1 MKKNIW
7 GPFFLS
13 GLLCILF
20 IFFSSNPSL
29 SKEKNTPPL
38 NVVIITVD
46 TLRAD
51 HVGCYGYR
59 PIKTPQMDA
68 LAGEGVLCEQAF
80 TPVPTTLPAHTS
92 LFTGTYPITHGVK
105 NNGVFALDDSAV
117 TLAEQ
122 LKAQGYDTAAF
133 VSSFVLDSRFGLD
146 QGFTLYNDDLV
157 TGVQT
162 PALLQK
168 ERRAET
174 VTKAA
179 IQWLNTTK
187 KNTPFFLWIHYYDPH
202 DKYDPPPPF
211 ADAYAHCPYDGEIA
225 YTDSWI
231 GILINKLKEMEMYEK
246 TLTVLV
252 ADHGEGLGEHQE
264 DTHGIF
270 LYDYSL
276 HVPLIFRYPKQL
288 PKNHRIHSLVRL
300 IDIAPTILGL
310 LEQKIPDH
318 IQGVNLLP
326 LLKGEKKELQLT
338 LYCET
343 EYPRFTYGWSPLEG
357 IRTDGWKY
365 IKAPEHELYNLIK
378 DPGEKKNVLQK
389 EKTQSE
395 KYQKKFT
402 ELRQKLIASP
412 GFSPSQSV
420 TLDQASREKLKS
432 LGYIFSSDS
441 KEKKSAYPDPKKMI
455 GLLAYFTKGAEYLA
469 KGNYEEAVAEFKKVL
484 KEDPQNIDVF
494 TCLGAVYQ
502 AMGQNDLAIEAYEQ
516 AVSLGPDHVNN
527 LLQLANLYMKTAQG
541 EKGKAIFEKI
551 IGLNEKSR
559 EAYLN
564 LGVFYIGTEK
574 WDEARPLL
582 EKALALEP
590 KDIITKNHLVSV
602 YHKQGETNKAI
613 SLCREILAVN
623 PKEPSALNNLG
634 CILMDQ
640 KKYPEALETLQLLA
654 EVRPDYPQAQQY
666 MGMIY
671 FHQRSFDKAM
681 DAFQKASVIDPKW
694 VDPHINLGI
703 LYAQYK
709 GDLEKALQEFQKVL
723 ELEPQHTLGRQFLE
737 QTQRSLDRFKP
748 RKIQ

>member
-7 GPFFLS
+7 SLLFLN
-13 GLLCILF
+13 GLLSLLFILF
-20 IFFSSNPSL
+20 SSSPSF
-29 SKEKNTPPL
+29 SKEKNTPQL

-68 LAGEGVLCEQAF
+68 LAREGALFEKAF

-92 LFTGTYPITHGVK
+92 IFTGTYPMTHGVK
-105 NNGVFALDDSAV
+105 NNGTFALAESAV

-122 LKAQGYDTAAF
+122 LKAQGYNTAAF

-146 QGFTLYNDDLV
+146 QGFTVYNDDLV

-174 VTKAA
+174 VTKAS

-187 KNTPFFLWIHYYDPH
+187 KNNPFFLWVHYYDPH
-202 DKYDPPPPF
+202 VKYDPPPPF
-211 ADAYAHCPYDGEIA
+211 ADVYAHCPYDGEIA

-231 GILINKLKEMEMYEK
+231 GVLINKLKEMDVYENS
-246 TLTVLV
+246 LVVLV

-264 DTHGIF
+264 DTHGVF

-276 HVPLIFRYPKQL
+276 HVPLIFRYPNQL
-288 PKNHRIHSLVRL
+288 LKNYRIDSLVRL
-300 IDIAPTILGL
+300 IDIAPTVLAL
-310 LEQKIPDH
+310 LDQKIPDYT
-318 IQGVNLLP
+318 QGVNLLP
-326 LLKGEKKELQLT
+326 LMQGKTKDLGLT

-343 EYPRFTYGWSPLEG
+343 EYPRFTYGWSPLKG
-357 IRTDGWKY
+357 IRTDKWKY
-365 IKAPEHELYNLIK
+365 IKAPEDELYNLIK
-378 DPGEKKNVLQK
+378 DPAEKKNVIQK
-389 EKTQSE
+389 EKKQSK

-402 ELRQKLIASP
+402 ELQQQLISSP

-420 TLDQASREKLKS
+420 TLDQSAREKLKS

-441 KEKKSAYPDPKKMI
+441 KKKKSTYPDPKNKI

-469 KGNYEEAVAEFKKVL
+469 KGNHKKAVTEFKKVL

-527 LLQLANLYMKTAQG
+527 LLQLGNLYIKTEQG
-541 EKGKAIFEKI
+541 EKGKTIFEKVI
-551 IGLNEKSR
+551 SLNEKSR

-564 LGVFYIGTEK
+564 LGIFYIDREK

-590 KDIITKNHLVSV
+590 KDILTKNHLVSV
-602 YHKQGETNKAI
+602 YHKQGETNKALT
-613 SLCREILAVN
+613 LCREIMAVN

-640 KKYPEALETLQLLA
+640 KKYSEALETLQLLA
-654 EVRPDYPQAQQY
+654 EVRPDYPQSQQY
-666 MGMIY
+666 TGMIY
-671 FHQRSFDKAM
+671 FHQRAFDKAI
-681 DAFQKASVIDPKW
+681 DAFQKACAIDP
-694 VDPHINLGI
+694 ICSI
-703 LYAQYK
+703 
-709 GDLEKALQEFQKVL
+709 
-723 ELEPQHTLGRQFLE
+723 
-737 QTQRSLDRFKP
+737 
-748 RKIQ
+748 